1 MMTWTVITFV
11 VVASP
16 VILIWGWLKYLR
28 IPRRDDWRS
37 RASLFGLCGP
47 VLSLILWTAALLI
60 RKSYPAMSAIHV
72 LSVLGVWVPI
82 LGATVAL
89 VGRPRLLLAIVPSC
103 LGAVLFWFGTTLP

>member
-1 MMTWTVITFV
+1 MTWTVINFAIIASAFV
-11 VVASP
+11 
-16 VILIWGWLKYLR
+16 LMWGWLKYLR
-28 IPRRDDWRS
+28 MPSRDDWRS

-82 LGATVAL
+82 LGATIAL
-89 VGRPRLLLAIVPSC
+89 VGRPLLLLAIIPSC
-103 LGAVLFWFGTTLP
+103 AGVVLFWFGTTLP